1 MQTTSLS
8 PQSIEFIT
16 VGLAYCTS
24 LETEIPDNTSTYIAT
39 LSKILP
45 LLYVKASLVETNDA
59 DMYEEVEKFVTEHD
73 YIFIRE
79 KIASIFGSNDN
90 YLDVS
95 DEVDTPIMLS
105 ISEDLADVYQDVKD
119 VVMNAK
125 MSSPEVVA
133 MAINECIGNFQH
145 YWGQKL
151 LNALKQIH
159 KLVYSAEIDETM
171 EEPNLHETKITKD
184 TFGSFLRD
192 DEDDYSKLL

>member
-1 MQTTSLS
+1 MQNTSLS

-24 LETEIPDNTSTYIAT
+24 LETEIPDNTNTYIAT

-45 LLYVKASLVETNDA
+45 LLYVKTSLVETNDA

-73 YIFIRE
+73 YVYMRE
-79 KIASIFGSNDN
+79 KLASIFGSHDN
-90 YLDVS
+90 YLDIS
-95 DEVDTPIMLS
+95 EEVDTPIMQS

-125 MSSPEVVA
+125 MGSPEVVA
-133 MAINECIGNFQH
+133 MAINECITNFQH

-171 EEPNLHETKITKD
+171 EEPSLHEAKITKD